1 MSRQSRSFTVLNAIE
16 CSRRVGSTVVRRLVG
31 LPIALVALA
40 IVGAGC
46 RHDGREMRPAL
57 ASQNGSVSTT
67 TPSTVPTTEDDF
79 FDTVAT
85 DAAPST
91 LAADVST
98 TAGGPSTLAAL
109 VPALKLTA
117 PWRDGSPIDPR
128 YTCKGA
134 NVAPALSWT
143 DAPEGTQEIAIT
155 MIDQDFT
162 YDHWT
167 MTGIAPDVTTLAEN
181 TTPVGA
187 VAALNGTGAAGY
199 TGPCPPVGSTHT
211 YLITVHYLDRALQLA
226 AGGPAA
232 DMRTAVDAATIASA
246 AVTGTFTGS

>member
-1 MSRQSRSFTVLNAIE
+1 
-16 CSRRVGSTVVRRLVG
+16 
-31 LPIALVALA
+31 
-40 IVGAGC
+40 
-46 RHDGREMRPAL
+46 MRPAL
-57 ASQNGSVSTT
+57 ASQNGSVSTST
-67 TPSTVPTTEDDF
+67 ASTVPTTEGDF

-85 DAAPST
+85 DAASST
-91 LAADVST
+91 LAAGAST
-98 TAGGPSTLAAL
+98 TAAGPSTLASL
-109 VPALKLTA
+109 VPALKVTA
-117 PWRDGSPIDPR
+117 PWRSGSPIDPR

-211 YLITVHYLDRALQLA
+211 YRITVHYLDRALQLT
-226 AGGPAA
+226 AGGTAA
-232 DMRTAVDAATIASA
+232 DMRTAIDAATIATA
-246 AVTGTFTGS
+246 EVTGTFTGS